1 VGLSAGSRSGYF
13 REFGYL
19 PHMKITASIKSS
31 FNQHQT
37 VVQTN
42 EAAKEM
48 TIAVKPSGYGSSING
63 GELLLLSLATC
74 FCNDIYREA
83 AKRNIS
89 VASVAVEFTG
99 EFGAEGE
106 PGSNFRYTADVEA
119 DAPAAVVA
127 ELIAHTDR
135 VAEIH
140 NTLRK
145 GLDITLSK

>member
-1 VGLSAGSRSGYF
+1 MKISAG
-13 REFGYL
+13 
-19 PHMKITASIKSS
+19 IKSS
-31 FNQHQT
+31 HNQHRA

-42 EAAKEM
+42 DSAKEM

-83 AKRNIS
+83 AKRNIT
-89 VASVAVEFTG
+89 VTGVEVEFTG

-106 PGSNFRYTADVEA
+106 PGSNFRYTADIVA
-119 DAPAAVVA
+119 DASPAAIA
-127 ELIAHTDR
+127 DLISHTDR
-135 VAEIH
+135 IAEIH

-145 GLDITLSK
+145 GLNITLSI